1 MQSVT
6 SATAVATT
14 ARANDITLYA
24 SLELSKSKWVVTIN
38 NPGSEK
44 FSKHVVEGG
53 DGAGLLELLS
63 RSMAKAEQ
71 RYGVQV
77 KAIVIQEAGL
87 DGFWIHRLLLANG
100 IESHVVDAASIAV
113 NRRHRRAKTDAI
125 DGETLL
131 RTLMAWARGERRV
144 CSMVRAPSRE
154 DEDRRRLTRER
165 GTLLKERIQHTNRV
179 RGLLSGQGVQDY
191 DPLRRDRFERLEALR
206 TGDGRDLP
214 PMLKE
219 EIRRELDR
227 IALVTTQLAVVER
240 ARDALIRMDVGPKE
254 VETMSQTVSPSTSRS
269 YGLAR
274 VSRACR
280 SSRAGVYRFLK
291 RAPSPAIARRPGPT
305 GPCPDAELADHIRR
319 EIEASDFHGEGYR
332 KLWARLRVAGVRS
345 SPRRVRRVMGENG
358 LLAPH
363 RVGRNQE
370 KTHDGTIV
378 TDKVNEM
385 WGTDMSQTVT
395 LEEGRAYVF
404 VAVEHANSEIIG
416 IHEPRNA
423 TTPPLCFSSSKAWAL
438 SSPRSSGWN
447 CCFEASATD
456 ARWRLTADWRPVPG
470 RAAASNETRA
480 SRSRAIAACARR

>member
-24 SLELSKSKWVVTIN
+24 SLELSKSKWVLTIN

-87 DGFWIHRLLLANG
+87 DGFSIHRLLLANG

-191 DPLRRDRFERLEALR
+191 DPLRRDRFEQLEALR

-240 ARDALIRMDVGPKE
+240 ARDALIRMDAEERNNPAALLLKLKGLGPE
-254 VETMSQTVSPSTSRS
+254 FASLLWLESLFRS
-269 YGLAR
+269 FGNRRQVAAYGGL
-274 VSRACR
+274 
-280 SSRAGVYRFLK
+280 
-291 RAPSPAIARRPGPT
+291 APSPWQSGGVERDQGISKSGNRRLRKT
-305 GPCPDAELADHIRR
+305 MIELAWFWLRHQPDSALSRWFHARVGAAKGRIRR
-319 EIEASDFHGEGYR
+319 IAIVALAR
-332 KLWARLRVAGVRS
+332 KLLVALWRYVTQGVV
-345 SPRRVRRVMGENG
+345 P
-358 LLAPH
+358 
-363 RVGRNQE
+363 
-370 KTHDGTIV
+370 
-378 TDKVNEM
+378 
-385 WGTDMSQTVT
+385 
-395 LEEGRAYVF
+395 EGAVF
-404 VAVEHANSEIIG
+404 
-416 IHEPRNA
+416 
-423 TTPPLCFSSSKAWAL
+423 K
-438 SSPRSSGWN
+438 
-447 CCFEASATD
+447 
-456 ARWRLTADWRPVPG
+456 
-470 RAAASNETRA
+470 AASPDR
-480 SRSRAIAACARR
+480 

>member
-14 ARANDITLYA
+14 ARSNDIRLFV

-44 FSKHVVEGG
+44 FSKHVIEGG

-63 RSMAKAEQ
+63 RSRAKAEQ

-113 NRRHRRAKTDAI
+113 DRRHRRAKTDSI

-206 TGDGRDLP
+206 TGDGRELP

-227 IALVTTQLAVVER
+227 IALVTTQLAAVER
-240 ARDALIRMDVGPKE
+240 ARDALIRTDAEERPNPAALLQKLKGLGPE
-254 VETMSQTVSPSTSRS
+254 FASLLWLESLFRS
-269 YGLAR
+269 FGNRRQVAAYGGL
-274 VSRACR
+274 
-280 SSRAGVYRFLK
+280 
-291 RAPSPAIARRPGPT
+291 APSPWQSGGVERDQGISKSGNRRLRKT
-305 GPCPDAELADHIRR
+305 MIELAWLWLRHQPDSALSRWFQARVGAAKGRIRR
-319 EIEASDFHGEGYR
+319 IAIVALAR
-332 KLWARLRVAGVRS
+332 KLLVALWRYVTQGVV
-345 SPRRVRRVMGENG
+345 P
-358 LLAPH
+358 
-363 RVGRNQE
+363 
-370 KTHDGTIV
+370 
-378 TDKVNEM
+378 
-385 WGTDMSQTVT
+385 
-395 LEEGRAYVF
+395 EGAVF
-404 VAVEHANSEIIG
+404 
-416 IHEPRNA
+416 
-423 TTPPLCFSSSKAWAL
+423 KAA
-438 SSPRSSGWN
+438 
-447 CCFEASATD
+447 
-456 ARWRLTADWRPVPG
+456 
-470 RAAASNETRA
+470 
-480 SRSRAIAACARR
+480 